1 VKCLLILFYI
11 RWNGTTKELK
21 DFLGRMRNICDEI
34 EDIELKGVYTPTSE
48 WNAVLL
54 FEAIRFE
61 KGIEAYRTYHQK
73 FGSPKIPLGKAELL
87 YTFEEKKGYAVT

>member
-1 VKCLLILFYI
+1 LLILFYI
-11 RWNGTTKELK
+11 RWNGTTEELGE
-21 DFLGRMRNICDEI
+21 FFGRMRNICDKI

-54 FEAIRFE
+54 FKAIRFE

-73 FGSPKIPLGKAELL
+73 FGAPKISEGKSELL
-87 YTFEEKKGYAVT
+87 YTFEEKKGYSMTP